1 MRRLNIAACSLFL
14 LAAAGAPA
22 MAQGNMGGGM
32 GMDPT
37 QMVQRSTDRILTG
50 ITLSASQSDSLKAI
64 NSRYVASMQAAM
76 TGGGDRS
83 QMMAMRTKHNADLR
97 AMLTADQQAVFDKNV
112 ADMEKARMNRP
123 QP

>member
-1 MRRLNIAACSLFL
+1 
-14 LAAAGAPA
+14 

-32 GMDPT
+32 AMDPT

-50 ITLSASQSDSLKAI
+50 ITLSASQSDSVKAI
-64 NSRYVASMQAAM
+64 NARYVTSMQAAM
-76 TGGGDRS
+76 TGGDRS

-97 AMLTADQQAVFDKNV
+97 AVLTADQQAVFDKNV